1 MQKANNPALQL
12 AADDILRNKFEF
24 DRSDETKACALIY
37 LATTNK
43 EMAIMA
49 IEDLIKAS
57 HSPKLAKAIL
67 RAGDIIL
74 RGPKGQAPDLNWQ
87 KRLALNAAWFQVQL
101 SSLNKE
107 DRAAPLGFVSMISDE
122 QLLKLLVEHMYV
134 PHLDVREQVALAASR
149 IERPASLEILFSL
162 HRFET
167 EESAKDLVEACL
179 QKLMDK
185 CSSCRSTVI
194 KIYSKKDDAQVRD
207 LAQRATEKKLA
218 DWPHDKSPWPP
229 YSSEIN

>member
-1 MQKANNPALQL
+1 
-12 AADDILRNKFEF
+12 
-24 DRSDETKACALIY
+24 
-37 LATTNK
+37 
-43 EMAIMA
+43 
-49 IEDLIKAS
+49 
-57 HSPKLAKAIL
+57 
-67 RAGDIIL
+67 
-74 RGPKGQAPDLNWQ
+74 
-87 KRLALNAAWFQVQL
+87 
-101 SSLNKE
+101 
-107 DRAAPLGFVSMISDE
+107 MISDE